1 MGKFAKG
8 QSGNPGGRPKTI
20 ALLREFAQAETEA
33 NIRVLVAIRDNK
45 KAPHAARVAAIRELL
60 DRGFG
65 KATQAI
71 SGPDNGAIE
80 VHQSE
85 TELVRF
91 IAFIL
96 AREAHRAM

>member
-1 MGKFAKG
+1 MAKFAKG

-20 ALLREFAQAETEA
+20 ALLRELAQAETEA
-33 NIRVLVAIRDNK
+33 NIRTLVTIRDNK
-45 KAPHAARVAAIRELL
+45 KSPHAARVAAVRELF
-60 DRGFG
+60 DRGYG

-71 SGPDNGAIE
+71 SGPDDGAIE

-85 TELVRF
+85 TELARV

-96 AREAHRAM
+96 AREANRAT